1 MPLITIT
8 SLKGRS
14 AEQKQQIG
22 EAVHSSIVTAGVPPG
37 DRFQR
42 FFDMEPENFIYDRFY
57 PDLIDGRSEK
67 FIIIEILFS
76 VGRSVKVKRK
86 ILQVL
91 IDKLKDLSFS
101 PEDVFVSFQETAWE
115 NWSFAKGEILHS

>member
-14 AEQKQQIG
+14 AEEKQKIG
-22 EAVHSSIVTAGVPPG
+22 EAIHDSIVEAGVPPA

-42 FFDMEPENFIYDRFY
+42 FLDLEPESFLYDKYY
-57 PDLIDGRSEK
+57 PNLKEGRSGN
-67 FIIIEILFS
+67 FVIIEILFS

-86 ILQVL
+86 ILESL
-91 IDKLKDLSFS
+91 IARLKEQSFN

-115 NWSFAKGEILHS
+115 NWSFSNGEILHS

>member
-14 AEQKQQIG
+14 TEQKQKIG
-22 EAVHSSIVTAGVPPG
+22 EAVHAAIVEAGVPPA

-42 FFDMEPENFIYDRFY
+42 FLDMEPENFIYDKYY
-57 PDLIDGRSEK
+57 PDLKNGRSEN
-67 FIIIEILFS
+67 FVIIEILFS

-86 ILQVL
+86 ILESL
-91 IDKLKDLSFS
+91 IPKLKDQSFS
-101 PEDVFVSFQETAWE
+101 PEDIFVSFQETAWE
-115 NWSFAKGEILHS
+115 NWSFANGEILHT

>member
-8 SLKGRS
+8 SLHGRS

-22 EAVHSSIVTAGVPPG
+22 EAIHSSIVTAGVPEG

-42 FFDMEPENFIYDRFY
+42 FLDLDPESFIYDKFY
-57 PDLIDGRSEK
+57 PDLKTGRTEN

-86 ILQVL
+86 ILGLL
-91 IDKLKDLSFS
+91 ISQMAELGFS

-115 NWSFAKGEILHS
+115 NWSFANGEIIHA

>member
-14 AEQKQQIG
+14 ADQKQLIG
-22 EAVHSSIVTAGVPPG
+22 DAVHSSIVTAGVPAG

-42 FFDMEPENFIYDRFY
+42 FLDMDPENFIYDKFY
-57 PDLIDGRSEK
+57 PDLEKGRSEN

-86 ILQVL
+86 ILELL
-91 IDKLKDLSFS
+91 IKKMQELDFS
-101 PEDVFVSFQETAWE
+101 PEDIFVSFQETAWE
-115 NWSFAKGEILHS
+115 NWSFAKGEIIHA

>member
-8 SLKGRS
+8 SHKGRT
-14 AEQKQQIG
+14 AEQKQAIG
-22 EAVHSSIVTAGVPPG
+22 EAIHASIVTAGVPAG

-42 FFDMEPENFIYDRFY
+42 FLDLDPESFIYDKFY
-57 PDLIDGRSEK
+57 PDLEIGRSAN

-86 ILQVL
+86 ILELLVCKMKEL
-91 IDKLKDLSFS
+91 EFS

-115 NWSFAKGEILHS
+115 NWSFAKGELIYI